1 MSKRKGSDYIRYL
14 LYELDGI
21 IKTIRAVLGTM
32 LFILLFNNQTVLAE
46 NVNTL
51 PFSGITETLSAQT
64 TDSYSNVEKKKN
76 VSIIENPEGVDM
88 SLSSPLKEKILLSEE
103 FVPNSDCNCKSYNY
117 TYMDWKKVTC
127 RSSLQ
132 YWVLNDVNAW
142 TNEMTGIRMVN
153 DRICIAVG
161 QGYGFIPGDMIDV
174 YLTSG
179 AVIECIIG
187 DMKATNDC
195 DITEKYQATDGSV
208 VEIIIDDDYFNSTSQ
223 YPDELSGTIEK
234 LVLVSEE

>member
-14 LYELDGI
+14 LHEIDGG
-21 IKTIRAVLGTM
+21 IKTISSMLGIM
-32 LFILLFNNQTVLAE
+32 LFILLFNNQAVLAE
-46 NVNTL
+46 SVNAL
-51 PFSGITETLSAQT
+51 PLSGITETLSIQT
-64 TDSYSNVEKKKN
+64 ADSYSSIETKTA
-76 VSIIENPEGVDM
+76 SIIENPKNIDM
-88 SLSSPLKEKILLSEE
+88 SLSSPVKEKIILSEE
-103 FVPNSDCNCKSYNY
+103 AVPNSDCNCKSYNF

-127 RSSLQ
+127 KSSLQ

-142 TNEMTGIRMVN
+142 TNEITGIRMVN

-179 AVIECIIG
+179 DVIECIIG
-187 DMKATNDC
+187 DMKATTDC

-208 VEIIIDDDYFNSTSQ
+208 VEIIIDDDYFSSTSQ
-223 YPDELSGTIEK
+223 YPDELQGTVEK